1 MPVIGFVSPNTTASR
16 LAAFR
21 KGLGENGYVE
31 DWNVTVEY
39 HWLEGHFE
47 KLPALM
53 ADLVRRQVTVIATP
67 GTVPAIRAK
76 AATATIPIVF
86 GVSEDPVGLGLAASL
101 AHPGGNA
108 TGINFFVEEVAAKR
122 LRLLHDLVPKAVRI
136 AVLVNPANATST
148 RTTLRAIQ
156 QAAPAIG
163 LQIRIFNASTTAE
176 IEAAFASFAHD
187 RPDALFVGG
196 DGFFDNSAEHFA
208 TLTARDKVPA
218 TYDNQHYLESGGL
231 MSYGTDLADM
241 WHQIGAYTGQVLKG
255 AKPADL
261 PVVQSTKFELAINL
275 KAAKALGIEVP
286 PTLLALADQVIE

>member
-86 GVSEDPVGLGLAASL
+86 
-101 AHPGGNA
+101 
-108 TGINFFVEEVAAKR
+108 
-122 LRLLHDLVPKAVRI
+122 
-136 AVLVNPANATST
+136 
-148 RTTLRAIQ
+148 
-156 QAAPAIG
+156 
-163 LQIRIFNASTTAE
+163 
-176 IEAAFASFAHD
+176 
-187 RPDALFVGG
+187 
-196 DGFFDNSAEHFA
+196 
-208 TLTARDKVPA
+208 ARDTTSRPRHRTA
-218 TYDNQHYLESGGL
+218 NPDFQRQHNG
-231 MSYGTDLADM
+231 
-241 WHQIGAYTGQVLKG
+241 
-255 AKPADL
+255 
-261 PVVQSTKFELAINL
+261 
-275 KAAKALGIEVP
+275 
-286 PTLLALADQVIE
+286 